1 MTRNSDV
8 QTNVTIENIEDVCV
22 GTLELTTLKEVAL
35 NLSEDE
41 KIETIK
47 EHFAKIIDIIGLD
60 LTDDSLK
67 GTPQRVTRMYVKEV
81 VRGVFKKNRHT
92 KKFIGFIK
100 TNTEF

>member
-81 VRGVFKKNRHT
+81 VRGVFKKSDIQKNL
-92 KKFIGFIK
+92 
-100 TNTEF
+100 